1 MLNQARLKVLKV
13 REDHVRSVLDEARK
27 RLGQVTN
34 DQTKYSEVLEM
45 LILQGLYQVRLTNS
59 VFIWC
64 FNNYFYCIFQLFEEN
79 VTVRVRQEDQS
90 LVESILPN
98 VEKKYKDAT
107 GANVSLTIEKD
118 SYLPKDTTGGVEL
131 WAKGGRIK
139 INNTLEAR
147 LELIAEQLVPE
158 IRTALFG
165 RNPNRRFT
173 D

>member
-1 MLNQARLKVLKV
+1 M
-13 REDHVRSVLDEARK
+13 ESVSSYD
-27 RLGQVTN
+27 
-34 DQTKYSEVLEM
+34 
-45 LILQGLYQVRLTNS
+45 
-59 VFIWC
+59 
-64 FNNYFYCIFQLFEEN
+64 NNFCVQLFEEN

-90 LVESILPN
+90 LVESILPT

-107 GANVSLTIEKD
+107 GANVGLTIEQD
-118 SYLPKDTTGGVEL
+118 SFLPRDTTGGVDL

-147 LELIAEQLVPE
+147 LELIAEQLIPE